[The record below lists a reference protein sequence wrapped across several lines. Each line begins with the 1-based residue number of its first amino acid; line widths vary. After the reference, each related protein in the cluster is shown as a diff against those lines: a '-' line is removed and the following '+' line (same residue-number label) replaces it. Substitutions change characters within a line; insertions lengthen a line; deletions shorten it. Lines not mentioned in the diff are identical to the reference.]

1 MKKAVMLPL
10 VAAISGA
17 MVGCGGGG
25 GGGGTTAP
33 SPTVY
38 TISFV
43 KLERDLGKNI
53 PSNCAI
59 YGEYQQPEIVSSML
73 NAMNATDEKTYVYGV
88 VADSNFNILIHDEN
102 GNVTDKTSYRPNS
115 NGQISLNM
123 SSVPTNGF
131 LTVEEESGTTVED
144 LSVHSLSIHRDL
156 LQNMTIAVR
165 NNQSASNRCVTASG
179 DDLFR
184 SAELDETAATN
195 VVVVG
200 TTQGYLANGSRLG
213 EIASHTNSA
222 RDIPVVSKNPNDQK
236 VLLTAYAQSTE
247 SSTDSGMSLSLT
259 GMNGFAFVD
268 SKSIYFDGNS
278 SNAIPVTLDE
288 VGAPSVN
295 FNHSGLKAFDGGQ
308 VVVQNDGDLYKW
320 QPIYGDSTSYAYAD
334 TAPVQKWALD
344 VEGTTTNG
352 WNYNGVY
359 TLDGTAIN
367 FSAPTHGSS
376 SSLTVS
382 TCGNSG
388 FGYCFSQASFDT
400 SYKLAR
406 YQVRTYTST
415 SIPRPFSQTIYS
427 VAGTQQP
434 MMKPSNNNVDI
445 NFTPGSDIVEVS
457 MLASASTSKDTGQF
471 FMTNHSDYAKMTE
484 LYDFQADEFVD
495 YTGIVPLFTQAV
507 KSYSNVMNSDVSQVQ
522 GSTR

>member
-10 VAAISGA
+10 VAAISGV

-25 GGGGTTAP
+25 GGGSSAP
-33 SPTVY
+33 APTVY

-59 YGEYQQPEIVSSML
+59 YGEYEQPGIVSSML
-73 NAMNATDEKTYVYGV
+73 TAMNAADEKTYVYGV

-102 GNVTDKTSYRPNS
+102 GNITDSTSYRPNS

-123 SSVPTNGF
+123 SKVPANGF
-131 LTVEEESGTTVED
+131 LTIEEESGTTVED
-144 LSVHSLSIHRDL
+144 LSVHSLSVHKDL

-165 NNQSASNRCVTASG
+165 NNQASSNRCVTGSG

-184 SAELDETAATN
+184 SADLDDTAATS

-213 EIASHTNSA
+213 EIASHTDSA
-222 RDIPVVSKNPNDQK
+222 RDIPVVSKNPNNQK

-247 SSTDSGMSLSLT
+247 LSVGSGTSSSLK

-268 SKSIYFDGNS
+268 SRSIYFNGNS
-278 SNAIPVTLDE
+278 SGSTPVTLDE
-288 VGAPSVN
+288 VGAPSVS
-295 FNHSGLKAFDGGQ
+295 FAHSGLKAFEGGQ

-320 QPIYGDSTSYAYAD
+320 QPIYSDSSSYAYAD
-334 TAPVQKWALD
+334 IAPIQKWALD
-344 VEGTTTNG
+344 VEGTTTND
-352 WNYNGVY
+352 WNFNGLYNI
-359 TLDGTAIN
+359 DGTSIN

-376 SSLTVS
+376 SALTLS
-382 TCGNSG
+382 SCNNSG
-388 FGYCFSQASFDT
+388 FGYCFSQASFDST
-400 SYKLAR
+400 YKLAR

-415 SIPRPFSQTIYS
+415 SIPRPFSQTIY
-427 VAGTQQP
+427 AMADTQQP
-434 MMKPSNNNVDI
+434 MMKPSNNSVDI
-445 NFTPGSDIVEVS
+445 SFTAATDIVEVS
-457 MLASASTSKDTGQF
+457 LLASTVVSKDAGQF
-471 FMTNHSDYAKMTE
+471 FMTNHSDYEKMTD
-484 LYDFQADEFVD
+484 LYDFQTDEFVD
-495 YTGIVPLFTQAV
+495 YTGVVPVFSQGV
-507 KSYSNVMNSDVSQVQ
+507 QSYSNVMGGNVSQVQ